1 MVSYDDSTKKLQQ
14 QLLEML
20 KPIYESQ
27 RKLFEAAA
35 TTRNLQKEIFQ
46 MLNDQSQFIKEYKA
60 SWMKLA
66 NTFSPLLSNFE
77 KYTLDSFTPCFSDSI
92 SKINWDILQSSDSSP
107 EDDYVTFDD
116 NIVKTFNIPDDVII
130 PIGHHRIRMKT
141 ELFLTFIGSIF
152 LPLLFAISGFL
163 VDLSNSAA
171 ESKNIQKQFENEE
184 KIIQLEEQQNQ
195 LFQQYIDLLESV
207 DASHTSQTDTIE
219 SLKLL
224 SPAFHSSLP
233 DNQ

>member
-27 RKLFEAAA
+27 RKLFEATA